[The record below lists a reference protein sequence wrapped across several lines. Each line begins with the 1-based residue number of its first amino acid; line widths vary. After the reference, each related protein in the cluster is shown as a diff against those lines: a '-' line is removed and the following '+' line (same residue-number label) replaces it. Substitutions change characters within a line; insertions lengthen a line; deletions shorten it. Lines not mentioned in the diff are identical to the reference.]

1 VGERLPVHPRRLQRD
16 FDFRSAQPDPRSF
29 CKKLVVAPLAITSPS
44 GSVTEALGTRDD
56 VVNVVVC
63 ESNEPAQG
71 CRTDRVL
78 CFRKVEGTAGNERRR
93 RGASWRRCRESTV
106 QCP

>member
-1 VGERLPVHPRRLQRD
+1 M
-16 FDFRSAQPDPRSF
+16 
-29 CKKLVVAPLAITSPS
+29 APLAITSPS
-44 GSVTEALGTRDD
+44 GSVTEALGTRY

-78 CFRKVEGTAGNERRR
+78 CFRKVEEPLVMSDGVAERL
-93 RGASWRRCRESTV
+93 GAVVVKVRCSVLDAPECRDL
-106 QCP
+106 